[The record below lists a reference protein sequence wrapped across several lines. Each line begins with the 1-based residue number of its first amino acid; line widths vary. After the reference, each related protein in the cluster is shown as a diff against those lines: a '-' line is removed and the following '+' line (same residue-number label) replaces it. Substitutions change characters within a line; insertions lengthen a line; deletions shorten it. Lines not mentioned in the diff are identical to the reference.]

1 MEFTTASA
9 VQIRDA
15 VQQGK
20 VRAEDMARAALQSIA
35 DRDPKVSAF
44 LTTCPDVAL
53 EQARRVDERV
63 QAGENLPLAGV
74 PVAVKDVLCTRGVPT
89 TCGSRVLEGFLPPHD
104 ATCVR
109 RLRDA
114 GAVMVGKTNMD
125 EFAMGSSNENSAYGA
140 VRNPWDPERVP
151 GGSSGGSAA
160 AVAAAM
166 VPISLGTDTGG
177 SVRQPASL
185 CGVVGLKPTYGRVS
199 RFGLVAFASS
209 LDQVGPMART
219 VQDCAVVLGVVAGQD
234 KADMT
239 CAPQPPVDYEAALQD
254 GVSGLRVGVPREYF
268 GEGVA
273 TEVADSIQAALH
285 QLQELGAR
293 LQDISLPHTD
303 VAIPTY
309 YLVANAEASSNL
321 ARYDGVRYGVRRDGE
336 DLGGMYRATRNAG
349 FGPEVKRRIMLGT
362 FALSAGYYD
371 AYYQKAM
378 KVRRLIRRDFDAA
391 FQEVDLIACP
401 TAPEPA
407 FRLGERTQDPL
418 SMYLSD
424 IFTVTANLAG
434 LPALSLP
441 CGLSSQGLP
450 IGFQFLAPHF
460 QEGRLLG
467 AAQALEDVLGF
478 ETLPAEVTR

>member
-1 MEFTTASA
+1 M
-9 VQIRDA
+9 
-15 VQQGK
+15 
-20 VRAEDMARAALQSIA
+20 
-35 DRDPKVSAF
+35 
-44 LTTCPDVAL
+44 
-53 EQARRVDERV
+53 
-63 QAGENLPLAGV
+63 
-74 PVAVKDVLCTRGVPT
+74 
-89 TCGSRVLEGFLPPHD
+89 
-104 ATCVR
+104 
-109 RLRDA
+109 
-114 GAVMVGKTNMD
+114 
-125 EFAMGSSNENSAYGA
+125 
-140 VRNPWDPERVP
+140 
-151 GGSSGGSAA
+151 
-160 AVAAAM
+160 
-166 VPISLGTDTGG
+166 
-177 SVRQPASL
+177 
-185 CGVVGLKPTYGRVS
+185 
-199 RFGLVAFASS
+199 
-209 LDQVGPMART
+209 
-219 VQDCAVVLGVVAGQD
+219 
-234 KADMT
+234 
-239 CAPQPPVDYEAALQD
+239 
-254 GVSGLRVGVPREYF
+254 RVGVPREYF

-418 SMYLSD
+418 SMYRSD

-467 AAQALEDVLGF
+467 AARALEDVLGF
-478 ETLPAEVTR
+478 ETRPAEGKR